1 MSWNVENLFD
11 VGAEDGPE
19 TETELKAKLESLRSV
34 IDEQRPHVLGSE
46 SALGKLQAELKTPMQ
61 HKSVADATS
70 AGSASRISAGGCCAT
85 RSRSGLSQ
93 AGCSESTPLEL
104 PSRSPRSPSA
114 VRPALAL
121 TAPEGSRRSAASYF
135 EAATSTSRET
145 GGDMHPSRM
154 RQESFQQEISV
165 PDHGARIKAVET
177 LLREGLGRVGEAELV
192 EPKVPQSVE
201 ELRNLS
207 TAELELIVALGY
219 ATQIRAVVD
228 DGDDALRLQVERWE
242 YRAIGHPSPRRVT
255 PCDAV
260 TVRGRKGTL
269 CPPKEDTLAR
279 RKLLSPAGTRK
290 CAGCGDTQLRRPAS
304 VPVH

>member
-19 TETELKAKLESLRSV
+19 TETELKAKLESRRSV

-46 SALGKLQAELKTPMQ
+46 SPLGKLRAELKTPMQ

-121 TAPEGSRRSAASYF
+121 TAAEGSRRSAASYL

-145 GGDMHPSRM
+145 GRHAPVRNAERELS
-154 RQESFQQEISV
+154 
-165 PDHGARIKAVET
+165 ARDLSA
-177 LLREGLGRVGEAELV
+177 RPRRSDQGGRDAPARGPRPGRRGRARRAEG
-192 EPKVPQSVE
+192 S
-201 ELRNLS
+201 
-207 TAELELIVALGY
+207 
-219 ATQIRAVVD
+219 
-228 DGDDALRLQVERWE
+228 
-242 YRAIGHPSPRRVT
+242 AIGRGAEESQYGRARADRRAGVR
-255 PCDAV
+255 DADP
-260 TVRGRKGTL
+260 RGR
-269 CPPKEDTLAR
+269 R
-279 RKLLSPAGTRK
+279 
-290 CAGCGDTQLRRPAS
+290 
-304 VPVH
+304 